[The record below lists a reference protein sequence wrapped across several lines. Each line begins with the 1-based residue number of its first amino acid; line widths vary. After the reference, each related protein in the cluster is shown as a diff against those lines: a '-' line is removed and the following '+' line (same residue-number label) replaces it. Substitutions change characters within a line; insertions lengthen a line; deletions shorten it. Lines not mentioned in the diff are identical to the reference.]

1 MCSFVTVGIDP
12 SRSAALEAALVAHRF
27 EVSYEVNPL
36 VARLFSVG
44 DVLLLVTRGGCSCD
58 LVPLTAAAARDEK
71 RRRRGQAGASRPN
84 QHADALFAALR
95 AHAPVRW
102 FFHELDGD
110 ALTAAVKDDAQL
122 SGF

>member
-1 MCSFVTVGIDP
+1 MTVALDP
-12 SRSAALEAALVAHRF
+12 KRAVVLEAALVAARLD
-27 EVSYEVNPL
+27 VSHEVNPE
-36 VARLFSVG
+36 VARLFAPG
-44 DVLLLVTRGGCSCD
+44 ETLLLVTRGGCSCD

-102 FFHELDGD
+102 FFHEVDGD
-110 ALTAAVKDDAQL
+110 ALTAAVKEGAQL
-122 SGF
+122 SSF